1 MILLGNALAMI
12 GCAAMVLVGFLRKKE
27 KILLVQCVQFA
38 FLSAGNLVLGG
49 VSGFISGVVSIV
61 RNLLFAC
68 SGGSRNWKIA
78 FIAIQTGLTFM
89 TGWPGILGCLPLV
102 SGILLTWFIDTQS
115 EAAFKTVIIAA
126 QITWVIYDWSYRNY
140 VAFAFDLFTI
150 ASNLIGICMIRRKG

>member
-1 MILLGNALAMI
+1 MLLRRL
-12 GCAAMVLVGFLRKKE
+12 
-27 KILLVQCVQFA
+27 
-38 FLSAGNLVLGG
+38 
-49 VSGFISGVVSIV
+49 
-61 RNLLFAC
+61 
-68 SGGSRNWKIA
+68 
-78 FIAIQTGLTFM
+78 LTFM